1 MESWSDWVTS
11 TRRTLHQIPE
21 LGFNLFKTSQKVK
34 EIMESLGYT
43 VESVASTGWIAFRQ
57 GKINEAI
64 AFRADMD
71 ALPVEE
77 STGVDFAS
85 LHSGKM
91 HACGHDGHMTMLLG
105 LARRL
110 ASQTTHYSVV
120 FIFQPAEEG
129 PGGAKIIV
137 DSGLFQRYDIK
148 AIFGIHLYPGLDEG
162 VFGLCEGPM
171 MAQNGEFDIIIRGV
185 SAHGAQPHLGADAIV
200 TQAALIQSIQPIIS
214 RNLDPLASAVITVGM
229 VSGGEARNIIANKV
243 SMSGTIRAFN
253 EGIYRM
259 CKDRLQTAVRGIET
273 SYGVSIELSIKDYYP
288 PVINDRKLVQQAAS
302 VLDVDA
308 FVHIQPLMI
317 SEDFSFYQQV
327 VPGCFVLLGT
337 KNDALGYHHPLHSRY
352 FNFREAVLLKGIE
365 FFEKILLSYG
375 V

>member
-1 MESWSDWVTS
+1 MESWLDWVTS

-21 LGFNLFKTSQKVK
+21 LGFNLFKTSKTVADM
-34 EIMESLGYT
+34 MESMGYT
-43 VESVASTGWIAFRQ
+43 VESVATTGWIAFKQ
-57 GKINEAI
+57 GKISEAI

-77 STGVDFAS
+77 STGVEFTS
-85 LHSGKM
+85 HHPGKM

-110 ASQTTHYSVV
+110 ATIDTHYSVV

-137 DSGLFQRYDIK
+137 DSGLFKRYDIK
-148 AIFGIHLYPGLDEG
+148 AIFGIHLYPGLPQG

-171 MAQNGEFDIIIRGV
+171 MAQNGEFDLTIHGV
-185 SAHGAQPHLGADAIV
+185 SAHGAQPHLGVDAIV
-200 TQAALIQSIQPIIS
+200 AQAALVQGIHSIVS
-214 RNLDPLASAVITVGM
+214 RNLDPLQSAVITIGT
-229 VSGGEARNIIANKV
+229 VSGGEARNIIAKSV
-243 SMSGTIRAFN
+243 TMSGTIRAFSQDV
-253 EGIYRM
+253 YQL
-259 CKDRLQTAVRGIET
+259 CKQRIHSTVQGIEAA
-273 SYGVSIELSIKDYYP
+273 YGVAVELTIKDYYP
-288 PVINDRKLVQQAAS
+288 PVVNDRSLVQIASS
-302 VLDVDA
+302 VLDNDK

-317 SEDFSFYQQV
+317 SEDFSFYQQA

-337 KNDALGYHHPLHSRY
+337 KNEALGYHHPLHSRY
-352 FNFREAVLLKGIE
+352 FNFDETVLLEGID
-365 FFEKILLSYG
+365 FFEKILLNYG